1 MPSRKRPSIVSL
13 YPKRCSQ
20 RLPTTTGT
28 TSPSLWTA
36 SVIGV
41 WPHRLPY
48 IIEKVEF
55 SSVHDERVPAY
66 FTHPKNSIFSIA
78 TRYPAVLLLHG
89 ANDFW
94 GKNED
99 WSLEWMDILA
109 CEGWCVLVADFY
121 GFGERK
127 KAGQKPQWWGS
138 GSYTMQSV
146 TDQRRGID
154 FLFSRSEVDTTKV
167 ALMGGSM
174 GGYYGTLVAGLESRL
189 TTVVLTVPGTGAG
202 RAPDDAL
209 ARFSHI
215 LNFAPRVSAPILMVN
230 ATGDGRASGEELYN
244 AMPEPKQQIWYESEH
259 YLPPREYNEDIL
271 NWFHKHLD

>member
-1 MPSRKRPSIVSL
+1 M
-13 YPKRCSQ
+13 
-20 RLPTTTGT
+20 
-28 TSPSLWTA
+28 
-36 SVIGV
+36 
-41 WPHRLPY
+41 
-48 IIEKVEF
+48 
-55 SSVHDERVPAY
+55 PAY

-78 TRYPAVLLLHG
+78 TRHPAVLLLHG

-109 CEGWCVLVADFY
+109 REGWCVLVADFY

-154 FLFSRSEVDTTKV
+154 FLFSRPEVDTTKV

-189 TTVVLTVPGTGAG
+189 TTVVLTVPGFAAG

-215 LNFAPRVSAPILMVN
+215 LNFAPRVSAWPCIWR
-230 ATGDGRASGEELYN
+230 RAL
-244 AMPEPKQQIWYESEH
+244 
-259 YLPPREYNEDIL
+259 
-271 NWFHKHLD
+271 